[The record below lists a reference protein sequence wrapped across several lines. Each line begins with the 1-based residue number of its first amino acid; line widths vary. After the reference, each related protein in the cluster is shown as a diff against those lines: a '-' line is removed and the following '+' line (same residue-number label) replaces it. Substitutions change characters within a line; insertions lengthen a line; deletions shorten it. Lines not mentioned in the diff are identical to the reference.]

1 MVIQEGDFIELEENA
16 GFQRGGLRTFD
27 HDGELHRMQAR
38 VLEVGSNLIR
48 IQRDG
53 AVRTKYGSYPMTEW
67 INRSDVHGVVE
78 PGLVPV
84 RSKRYEQFWSD
95 TVSDFS

>member
-1 MVIQEGDFIELEENA
+1 MDIREGDFIELEENA
-16 GFQRGGLRTFD
+16 GFTRGGLRTFD
-27 HDGELHRMQAR
+27 RDGELHRMHAR

-48 IQRDG
+48 IKRDG

-84 RSKRYEQFWSD
+84 KAKRYEQFWD
-95 TVSDFS
+95 G

>member
-1 MVIQEGDFIELEENA
+1 MRVGDYVALTEQA
-16 GFQRGGLRTFD
+16 GFQRGALRTFD

-48 IQRDG
+48 IQREG
-53 AVRTKYGSYPMTEW
+53 VVRTKYGSYPLTEW

-84 RSKRYEQFWSD
+84 KAKRYEQFWSD